1 MEPDMAVEAQ
11 PAEPGHEPGE
21 ADAMP
26 PWQGRRSMRR
36 SLRFFYSPAS
46 FSHFDFY
53 YLRSIC

>member
-1 MEPDMAVEAQ
+1 MEPDMAVEA
-11 PAEPGHEPGE
+11 GREPGE

-46 FSHFDFY
+46 FSHFDSY